1 MAVLFAQDFT
11 SATARR
17 RRLASG
23 AVRELSRGIWTD
35 EISEDPADV
44 VQRHWRTIVG
54 TMMPGAVVTGRS
66 AFDLRPMDGQLFVS
80 HARATPLTLPG
91 LTVYPDGRTDWR
103 RSDDIPLDKT
113 GALYGASQVR
123 ALIDNAETRGRPG
136 GVQRRLTRDE
146 LHDKVAHIVTTS
158 TRRQV
163 ENILDQIG
171 DEVNSVAAESIR
183 VFFEAAQGNIR
194 TVKTG
199 SRAMNAAQR
208 GETYDA
214 IRAARFKQY
223 AADLSVTV
231 PTPRYVADPRR
242 AEYTPFYEAYFSN
255 YIEGTTFTIE
265 EAREVVFSDADFGRP
280 DDAHDVAA
288 TYRIVADRGEM
299 GRPIADADEFLDALQ
314 ERHQVMMAAHPNK
327 HPGQWKTQRNQAGAT
342 TFVDPEHVV
351 GTLRAGWE
359 EGQLL
364 TDPFHRAVY
373 IMFLVSEVH
382 PFTDGNGRSAR
393 VAMNAELVR
402 HDLHRIVVPTVARI
416 DYMSALRKASVD
428 NGIDGLNLVLG
439 HLQHWTANAEFS
451 SLDDGDRYL
460 RATNASL
467 DSGIAERE
475 GQRLIILR
483 AGELWELPDA
493 QHRSYESAEPD
504 SPAGWIADGA
514 AAGQRHPKG
523 VPSGGQ

>member
-1 MAVLFAQDFT
+1 MAVLFARDFT
-11 SATARR
+11 SEPARR
-17 RRLASG
+17 RRVASG
-23 AVRELSRGIWTD
+23 AVRELSRGVWTD
-35 EISEDPADV
+35 EVDDDPADV
-44 VQRHWRTIVG
+44 VMRNWRTIVG
-54 TMMPGAVVTGRS
+54 TMMPGAVITGRS
-66 AFDLRPMDGQLFVS
+66 AFDMRPIDGQLFVS
-80 HARATPLTLPG
+80 HSRAKPLTLPG
-91 LTVYPDGRTDWR
+91 LTVYPDGRAGWR
-103 RSDDIPLDKT
+103 RPDDVPLDAT
-113 GALYGASQVR
+113 GSLYGASPIR

-136 GVQRRLTRDE
+136 TVQRRLTRDE

-158 TRRQV
+158 TPRQV
-163 ENILDQIG
+163 QNILDQIG
-171 DEVNSVAAESIR
+171 GEVNGVAAESIR
-183 VFFEAAQGNIR
+183 VFFEAARGNIH

-199 SRAMNAAQR
+199 SRAMNAAQL

-214 IRAARFKQY
+214 TRVARFAQY
-223 AADLSVTV
+223 AEELARTI
-231 PTPRYVADPRR
+231 PIERYVTEPGR

-280 DDAHDVAA
+280 DDAHDVVA
-288 TYRIVADRGEM
+288 TYRIVSDRGEM
-299 GRPIADADEFLDALQ
+299 GRLITDADEFIDALQ
-314 ERHQVMMAAHPNK
+314 ERHRVMMAAHANK

-359 EGQLL
+359 EGSRL

-373 IMFLVSEVH
+373 VMFLVSEVH

-416 DYMSALRKASVD
+416 DYMSALRRASVD
-428 NGIDGLNLVLG
+428 NGIGGLNRILG

-451 SLDDGDRYL
+451 NLDDGDRYL
-460 RATNASL
+460 RVTNATL

-475 GQRLIILR
+475 GQRLVILR
-483 AGELWELPDA
+483 PGELWERPDVS
-493 QHRSYESAEPD
+493 HPNTESA
-504 SPAGWIADGA
+504 
-514 AAGQRHPKG
+514 
-523 VPSGGQ
+523 